1 MGLLNENIRGKKLY
15 KEGSEGQEATKDSNS
30 EIVISKEKAAELEA
44 RLEKLEK

>member
-15 KEGSEGQEATKDSNS
+15 KEGSEGQEA
-30 EIVISKEKAAELEA
+30 